1 MKRLASPFF
10 LVLASCAASVPAP
23 DGDPSRF
30 ELTVL
35 TTRTDTRKS
44 HLTDK
49 SPAVTSESEL
59 TLFGRVESSG
69 GGAEVTFYAD
79 SILYHSLK
87 PFAFQTFMSADTM
100 YYRSSTGTGTIDH
113 KEAVYDSMLSCVFG
127 GAALRV
133 TRDRSGAPKDVDHLN
148 DRCQSGEYE
157 SINAPITL
165 CAFLV
170 RTPDD
175 GDRWHDRK
183 PSPSFSGV
191 GFHPEIDWLFRAVR
205 TTDSETTVTVAAD
218 TTIEDYE
225 TVMKN
230 GEEILVVRDW
240 IRIGGT
246 MSIDRST
253 GLPRLAELRIGESLR
268 LIRPHA
274 SGMVVT
280 REGHYTIRF
289 SVPK

>member
-1 MKRLASPFF
+1 MKRLAPAFF

-23 DGDPSRF
+23 GGDPSRF

-44 HLTDK
+44 HITDD
-49 SPAVTSESEL
+49 SPPVTSESET
-59 TLFGRVESSG
+59 TLFGRIESSG
-69 GGAEVTFYAD
+69 GGAAVTFYAD
-79 SILYHSLK
+79 SILHHSLR
-87 PFAFQTFMSADTM
+87 PFVFQTFMSADTM
-100 YYRSSTGTGTIDH
+100 YYRSSSGTSTIDH

-127 GAALRV
+127 GAALKV
-133 TRDRSGAPKDVDHLN
+133 NRDRSGAPKDAEHIN

-157 SINAPITL
+157 RINAPITL
-165 CAFLV
+165 GAFLV

-175 GDRWHDRK
+175 GERWHDRK

-191 GFHPEIDWLFRAVR
+191 GFHPEIDWLFRVAR
-205 TTDSETTVTVAAD
+205 TTDSEITVTVTAD
-218 TTIEDYE
+218 TTIEDYK

-230 GEEILVVRDW
+230 GEEIVIVRDR

-253 GLPRLAELRIGESLR
+253 GLPHLAEVRVGESLR

-274 SGMVVT
+274 SGMVIT